1 MTILSGVKN
10 NLVQSAPKQ
19 NTRRFCL
26 AWLLR
31 QGGAGKLQSAAMR
44 LVSKQWEPMG
54 SLQNDEGCIP
64 DIQDDSRQC
73 YPWRGNGI
81 PRWQQRTPRSSGEN
95 LDSSPFL
102 WGRLMNLY
110 KRSTKPLRQPL
121 PMLEDRSALS
131 NGNPNVTF
139 LCSKLNHK
147 RCFYFSNFKLTV

>member
-1 MTILSGVKN
+1 MSGVKN

-44 LVSKQWEPMG
+44 LASKQSEPMG

-95 LDSSPFL
+95 LDPISLGKIDELVQEKHKAFKA
-102 WGRLMNLY
+102 GRGSL
-110 KRSTKPLRQPL
+110 
-121 PMLEDRSALS
+121 
-131 NGNPNVTF
+131 F
-139 LCSKLNHK
+139 LCWRTDQLCQMAIPMSLSCVPKLNPK
-147 RCFYFSNFKLTV
+147 RCFYFSDFKLTV